1 MLRREWPTNTDY
13 LTLHLCEYLV
23 MQVAWSLIWAL
34 AVLGAATNAK
44 VTTLTSPTTGHMY
57 NLGQCTTYQVKTH
70 RQMHKTDFPPSSS
83 L

>member
-1 MLRREWPTNTDY
+1 
-13 LTLHLCEYLV
+13 

-57 NLGQCTTYQVKTH
+57 NLGQCTTYQVQTH
-70 RQMHKTDFPPSSS
+70 R
-83 L
+83 

>member
-1 MLRREWPTNTDY
+1 MLLRHEWPTNTKC
-13 LTLHLCEYLV
+13 LTLLASNSVV

-57 NLGQCTTYQVKTH
+57 NLGQCTTYQVKSH
-70 RQMHKTDFPPSSS
+70 R
-83 L
+83 